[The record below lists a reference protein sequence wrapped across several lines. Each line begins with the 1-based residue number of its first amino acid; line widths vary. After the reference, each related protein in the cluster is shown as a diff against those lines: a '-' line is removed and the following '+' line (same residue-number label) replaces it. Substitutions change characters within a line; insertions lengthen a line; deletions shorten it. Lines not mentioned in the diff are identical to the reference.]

1 MHTDKGNG
9 VGGILHKMM
18 QILEYEIPLQE
29 IDQEL
34 SSHFKSFSFVT
45 IA

>member
-18 QILEYEIPLQE
+18 EILENEIPLQE
-29 IDQEL
+29 IDQEAL
-34 SSHFKSFSFVT
+34 TLNHLVS
-45 IA
+45 

>member
-9 VGGILHKMM
+9 VGGILHME
-18 QILEYEIPLQE
+18 ILENEIPLQE